1 MRSSDLHV
9 GDFVQL
15 PTPQGVRRVEI
26 VKMDDGGFTVKWFS
40 PEGLGPYVAV
50 LPHGTFPHNT
60 IHKVHYAD
68 ERAGVHKSFWETNP
82 DFSGKYGEF

>member
-26 VKMDDGGFTVKWFS
+26 IKMDDGGFTVKWFS

-60 IHKVHYAD
+60 LHKQLYAD
-68 ERAGVHKSFWETNP
+68 ERAGKHESYWTSHS
-82 DFSGKYGEF
+82 DFTGRTREF